1 MPNDTPGMISVSR
14 NVIAPRLSRGT
25 RMATTTRIP
34 DTWTLMSRNNQWAG
48 VKKDF
53 HNETSALVR
62 MSYATLNMFT
72 SEQ

>member
-1 MPNDTPGMISVSR
+1 MSIKRSNM
-14 NVIAPRLSRGT
+14 
-25 RMATTTRIP
+25 RI
-34 DTWTLMSRNNQWAG
+34 LMSRNNQGAG

-62 MSYATLNMFT
+62 MSHATLNMFT